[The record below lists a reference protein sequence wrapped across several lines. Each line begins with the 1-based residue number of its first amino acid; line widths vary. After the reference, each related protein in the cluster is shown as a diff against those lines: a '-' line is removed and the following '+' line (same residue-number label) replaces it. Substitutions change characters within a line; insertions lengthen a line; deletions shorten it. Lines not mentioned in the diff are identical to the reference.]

1 MLESVYGS
9 KFYKASKYTDRIN
22 AAIANPL
29 NIELVN
35 QLSSYLDDEYHKLR
49 YLDPDKLADEQ
60 DQLADEQD
68 QLADNSI
75 DDIDSDLAGLEVDG
89 DFNEDN
95 LVRYPNQDSGELEID
110 NDNSNLANDTD
121 SISSVNNA
129 TTIAEDA
136 VAVNSSTDLDIDV
149 LKGTLNSRN
158 DTQGITRVQKK
169 ENELWLY
176 YSDNTN
182 LNNIMTD
189 VIEYISEASTSLI
202 FNRLARSEN
211 AIVFEI
217 NDF

>member
-29 NIELVN
+29 NIELVK
-35 QLSSYLDDEYHKLR
+35 QLSSYLDDEYHKLE

-60 DQLADEQD
+60 DQLAD
-68 QLADNSI
+68 NNNNI

-89 DFNEDN
+89 DFSEDD
-95 LVRYPNQDSGELEID
+95 LVRYPNQNSSELEID
-110 NDNSNLANDTD
+110 NDNSSLANDTD

-136 VAVNSSTDLDIDV
+136 IAVNSSTDLDIDV

-158 DTQGITRVQKK
+158 DTQGIIRVQKK

-189 VIEYISEASTSLI
+189 VIEYISEASTSLV